1 MYPQV
6 DLFLLKSDGSP
17 LLWNLAFS
25 PNLVLVIFIP
35 QHLCTLTLCTPHTP
49 HSLTLTS
56 LKKVAARN
64 DLI

>member
-1 MYPQV
+1 MYPHV
-6 DLFLLKSDGSP
+6 DLFLLKSDGS
-17 LLWNLAFS
+17 LVLWNLAFS
-25 PNLVLVIFIP
+25 PQLVPVIFIS
-35 QHLCTLTLCTPHTP
+35 QHLYTLHPNTP